1 MAERTVPDLA
11 RETLK
16 QLITRKLAPTPA
28 NYRSVFNEIGKL
40 PNDPPFPLE
49 ALRKIAQ
56 QLPTRTPGQQK
67 QRALLEYAV
76 SQLNWQGVQDALV
89 AYGSF
94 TPRESFAT
102 SGFGGLSGNGHAA
115 KAPDTLSAGIEH
127 AGGSAGAPALTAE
140 FLQQISRLVEFT
152 RPALGE
158 DDARFVEQT
167 NELITALRDASADVV
182 QVKKMLATYTHR
194 VSFAAE
200 EQAEIRSTLLH
211 LLRLIMENVGELSM
225 DDRWLKGQID
235 ALMQAATPPLTLRR
249 LDDVERR
256 LRDVILKQSE
266 AKGRALEA
274 QEEMRQM
281 LFVFIERLA
290 AMADS
295 TDAYGA
301 EMELHASQIEQAK
314 SLAEL
319 APVLKQVVGATRAI
333 AQQSLAAR
341 DQLQGMRQQA
351 QVTEVELV
359 KLHQEL
365 DRVSAQVRHDALTG
379 ALNRKGLEEALDRE
393 LSVLRRKESA
403 LCIAMLDIDNFK
415 RINDERG
422 HATGDEALTHLATVA
437 RECMRPQ
444 DSLARYGGEEF
455 VVLMPD
461 TPLDNGIEAM
471 TRLQREL
478 TKQFFLAGSEKLLIT
493 FSAGVAQF
501 AVDEDRES
509 ALKRADKAMY
519 MAKRAGKNR
528 VLGA

>member
-1 MAERTVPDLA
+1 MADKTVPELA

-16 QLITRKLAPTPA
+16 QLIARKLAPTPA
-28 NYRSVFNEIGKL
+28 NYRSVFNELGRL

-49 ALRKIAQ
+49 QMRKIAQ
-56 QLPTRTPGQQK
+56 ALPTRTPGQQK
-67 QRALLEYAV
+67 QRALLDYAV
-76 SQLNWQGVQDALV
+76 SQLNWQGVHDAMV
-89 AYGSF
+89 AYGTF
-94 TPRESFAT
+94 TPRENGEAAALVGGST
-102 SGFGGLSGNGHAA
+102 SPAN
-115 KAPDTLSAGIEH
+115 
-127 AGGSAGAPALTAE
+127 GSAGTSAAAPRATSAPALTPA
-140 FLQQISRLVEFT
+140 FLEQIARLIEFT
-152 RPALGE
+152 RPALGT
-158 DDARFVEQT
+158 DDARFTEQST
-167 NELITALRDASADVV
+167 ELIAALRAADSDIVE
-182 QVKKMLATYTHR
+182 VKKLLSTYTHR

-200 EQAEIRSTLLH
+200 DQVEIRSTLLH
-211 LLRLIMENVGELSM
+211 LLRLIMENIGELCQ
-225 DDRWLKGQID
+225 DDSWLKGQVE

-281 LFVFIERLA
+281 LRVFIERLST
-290 AMADS
+290 MSVS
-295 TDAYGA
+295 TDAYGK
-301 EMELHASQIEQAK
+301 EMEQNASMIEQARN
-314 SLAEL
+314 LAEL
-319 APVLKQVVGATRAI
+319 APVLKQVVGATRTI

-341 DQLQGMRQQA
+341 DELQGMRERAQA
-351 QVTEVELV
+351 TEAELV

-393 LSVLRRKESA
+393 LSTVRRKDSP
-403 LCIAMLDIDNFK
+403 LCIALLDIDNFK

-422 HATGDEALTHLATVA
+422 HAVGDEALTHLAKVA
-437 RECMRPQ
+437 RDSMRPQ
-444 DSLARYGGEEF
+444 DTLARFGGEEF
-455 VVLMPD
+455 VILMPD
-461 TPLDNGIEAM
+461 TALDNGIEAM

-478 TKQFFLAGSEKLLIT
+478 TKQFFLAGSDRLLIT
-493 FSAGVAQF
+493 FSAGVAQLEQ
-501 AVDEDRES
+501 DEDRES